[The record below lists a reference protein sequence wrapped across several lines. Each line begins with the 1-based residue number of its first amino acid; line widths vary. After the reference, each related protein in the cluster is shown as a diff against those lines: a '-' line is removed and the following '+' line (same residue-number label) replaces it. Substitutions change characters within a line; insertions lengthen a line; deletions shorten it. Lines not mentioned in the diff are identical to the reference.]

1 MKFTQKLKSFFQ
13 KVAAWFKVNSAK
25 SDELINRYGSIAVD
39 VVNGLKNF
47 NDSPTADVI
56 QDVST
61 TLLGKYGGAA
71 SGIIT
76 AVRKWLSKELPQ
88 IVDGLKIAVAVSK
101 KQSVND
107 KLIAARE
114 AIKAL
119 GVADKSYVYSELSA
133 KLLVYLA
140 DGKIEIKEAL
150 QIVKYVYNNYINKVR

>member
-1 MKFTQKLKSFFQ
+1 M
-13 KVAAWFKVNSAK
+13 
-25 SDELINRYGSIAVD
+25 
-39 VVNGLKNF
+39 
-47 NDSPTADVI
+47 I
-56 QDVST
+56 QDVSA
-61 TLLGKYGGAA
+61 TLLGKYGAPA

-140 DGKIEIKEAL
+140 DGKIDIKEAL
-150 QIVKYVYNNYINKVR
+150 EVVKYIYTNYINKVR